1 MSQNLISLVIT
12 QAQIDAALAGIAQA
26 EAALEGL
33 ISLTVEER
41 KSLMYMG
48 PKSESFVRGTIRVM
62 VENPHISPPSL
73 DVAGAQSDLGSHD
86 MLHPARIRLQRLLD
100 RINDTM
106 DALGSDAM
114 DLALEAYGQLKL
126 SGEAH
131 GLETLRRDLG
141 GRFAKAKR
149 KPKPAE

>member
-1 MSQNLISLVIT
+1 
-12 QAQIDAALAGIAQA
+12 
-26 EAALEGL
+26 
-33 ISLTVEER
+33 
-41 KSLMYMG
+41 MYMG
-48 PKSESFVRGTIRVM
+48 PKSESFVRGTILVM

-73 DVAGAQSDLGSHD
+73 GVAGAQADLASHD
-86 MLHPARIRLQRLLD
+86 MLRPARVRLQRLLD

-149 KPKPAE
+149 KPKAAGRATGLR